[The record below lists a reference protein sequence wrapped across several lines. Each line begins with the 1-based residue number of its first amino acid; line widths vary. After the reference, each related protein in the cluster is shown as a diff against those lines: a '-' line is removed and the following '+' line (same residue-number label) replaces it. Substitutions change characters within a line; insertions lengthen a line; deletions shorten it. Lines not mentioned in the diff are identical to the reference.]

1 MLDWLVLS
9 RKVMLVASLLVLCL
23 GSVALSSDPD
33 PLTVMYRVWEEQ
45 PVGTKVGRLVDDLRQ
60 RGETG
65 ALEDFQVVE
74 HGKALPFSINARD
87 GTVSTLG
94 QLDREDLCRGSDLCE
109 LAFSVLYRKGG
120 SIHFLRVRVEVMD
133 LNDHSPT
140 FSSSSQEVEL
150 SETAALRMRI
160 PLDRAVDPDAGPNG
174 LQTYSLSVNQHFA
187 LDVRSAADGP
197 KQAELVVIKEL
208 DREVQS
214 SFELTLLA
222 WDKGNPPKS
231 GSTLVRVNV
240 LDSNDNSPL
249 FEDSTP
255 TVELA
260 EDTAQGTVVIHLK
273 ATDPDQG
280 VNGEVEYSLS
290 RHAPPGVQK
299 LFSVHPQSGAVTLKG
314 PLDYEAKHSY
324 EVDIQARDL
333 GPNAI
338 PTHCKLHI
346 KLRDVNDNAPRIHVT
361 WTPPDSPVATV
372 LEGAP
377 EDTFLALVMVS
388 DADSGDN
395 GNVHA
400 QIQHRS
406 GHFRL
411 KRIHGDNYMIVTN
424 GTLDREKVMEY
435 NLTLLAQDHGNPP
448 LSCVRHLVVHVMDVN
463 DNAPVFSQTH
473 YRASIKENNDVGFQV
488 FKVEASDVDVE
499 LSGRVSYSIQESNEL
514 GTPTVSFSIHPT
526 SGVVTAQ
533 QSLDYE
539 MSPTYSFIV
548 EAVDHGHPP
557 LTSTAMVLIEIQD
570 VNDNYPVIEEPIT
583 QNNIAI
589 VSVPVNT
596 EKGEIVTV
604 LGEGAEEG
612 SAYTATDRSAQN
624 ALMGFLATTIKA
636 KDPDSG
642 LNGRLSFTITD
653 GNPTGLFRLDDTTG
667 QLFVNATNA
676 TELIG
681 KTFTVDIAVSDSGS
695 PRLVT
700 ELSLQVTFINLQDHQ
715 RNSASGDRVQLSFPM
730 LMAICLGTCCLLLLL
745 TAALVTTFCRPA
757 KRDNHA
763 YNCRTAESS
772 YARHP
777 RRPQKNIG
785 KADIQL
791 VPVLRGRRED
801 PPEDGHEAQPLSPTP
816 LVVEEHID
824 GQYSQA
830 NSISSTICTQAYPEG
845 GATLPVSYTKTLR
858 KPGCIELSGT
868 LPRTPATPYRT
879 LRRARNPSSS
889 SALSQTS
896 TLRRHGNAEHQAAP
910 DVEETEPSSPV
921 SQVATLR
928 RSKHTDTR
936 GGREAEEHRRMLRN
950 LVRLSMAAFGE
961 NCIELSAASPEV
973 QQVSQLLSL
982 LREGQLQPRPNFR
995 GNKYPQRPGR
1005 SGAQDADW
1013 LSTKDSG
1020 HGESEAGDMDWDTGR
1035 DSPIDPLL
1043 EEGYNNL
1050 LNNPDIEDTAWMA
1063 RLSLP
1068 LTADYHDNV
1077 FVPNGPP
1084 SPEAH
1089 CPLDTLDST
1098 SFSTF
1103 GKTPEK
1109 DGPLGGALLSEVNTL
1124 FNMLLTQKGDSQP
1137 LPSPDVLYRL
1147 SAAYRRSLG
1156 LDGAAAPVGAPNI
1169 PRNPGTPEKRSPQGQ
1184 SFNQCP

>member
-1 MLDWLVLS
+1 MLAL
-9 RKVMLVASLLVLCL
+9 LLVLCL
-23 GSVALSSDPD
+23 SSAARSSDPD
-33 PLTVMYRVWEEQ
+33 PLTIMYRVWEEQ

-60 RGETG
+60 RGEAG

-74 HGKALPFSINARD
+74 HGKALPFSISPRD

-94 QLDREDLCRGSDLCE
+94 QLDREELCRGSDLCE
-109 LAFSVLYRKGG
+109 LVFSVLYRKSG

-140 FSSSSQEVEL
+140 FPSAQQEVEI
-150 SETAALRMRI
+150 SETAILRMRI

-197 KQAELVVIKEL
+197 KQAELVIIKEL

-222 WDKGNPPKS
+222 WDKGNPPRS

-240 LDSNDNSPL
+240 LDSNDNSPT

-255 TVELA
+255 TVELP
-260 EDTAQGTVVIHLK
+260 EDTTRGTVIVNLK

-280 VNGEVEYSLS
+280 VNGEVEYTLS
-290 RHAPPGVQK
+290 RHAPPEVQK
-299 LFSVHPQSGAVTLKG
+299 LFSVHPQSGAVTLVG

-338 PTHCKLHI
+338 PSHCKLHV
-346 KLRDVNDNAPRIHVT
+346 KLQDVNDNAPRIHVT

-377 EDTFLALVMVS
+377 EDTFLALLMVS
-388 DADSGDN
+388 DADSEDN

-400 QIQHRS
+400 QIQHGS

-411 KRIHGDNYMIVTN
+411 KRIHGDNYMVVTN
-424 GTLDREKVMEY
+424 CTLDREKVMEY
-435 NLTLLAQDHGNPP
+435 NLTLLAQDNGDPP
-448 LSCVRHLVVHVMDVN
+448 LSCIRHLVVHVMDVN
-463 DNAPVFSQTH
+463 DNAPVFSKSQ
-473 YRASIKENNDVGFQV
+473 YRASFNENNAVGFQV
-488 FKVEASDVDVE
+488 FKVEASDVDIE
-499 LSGRVSYSIQESNEL
+499 LSGRVSYSIRESNEL
-514 GTPTVSFSIHPT
+514 GTSTTSFAIHPS
-526 SGVVTAQ
+526 SGMVSAQ

-539 MSPTYSFIV
+539 ELPSYSFIV

-557 LTSTAMVLIEIQD
+557 MTSTTTVLIEIQD
-570 VNDNYPVIEEPIT
+570 VNDNYPVIKEPMPRNGMI
-583 QNNIAI
+583 I
-589 VSVPVNT
+589 VTVPVNA
-596 EKGEIVTV
+596 EKGEVVTE
-604 LGEGAEEG
+604 LGEDAEGG
-612 SAYTATDRSAQN
+612 SAFLPTDRSVQN
-624 ALMGFLATTIKA
+624 GLVEFLATTIKA
-636 KDPDSG
+636 FDPDSG
-642 LNGRLSFTITD
+642 LNGRLRFNIND
-653 GNPTGLFRLDDTTG
+653 GNRAGLFRLDDTTG
-667 QLFVNATNA
+667 QLYVNTTNA

-681 KTFTVDIAVSDSGS
+681 KAFRIDIDVSDMGS

-700 ELSLQVTFINLQDHQ
+700 KASLEVTFINLQDHQ
-715 RNSASGDRVQLSFPM
+715 KNSASGNRAQLSLSM
-730 LMAICLGTCCLLLLL
+730 LMAICIGVCSLLLLL
-745 TAALVTTFCRPA
+745 AVALVTTFCRPT

-763 YNCRTAESS
+763 YNCRMAEST
-772 YARHP
+772 YTRHP
-777 RRPQKNIG
+777 RRPQKNIR

-801 PPEDGHEAQPLSPTP
+801 PPQNEDEVQPLSPTP
-816 LVVEEHID
+816 SLIEEHSER
-824 GQYSQA
+824 QYSQTTSV
-830 NSISSTICTQAYPEG
+830 NPPVRSQAYPDCG
-845 GATLPVSYTKTLR
+845 GTLPVSYTKTLR
-858 KPGCIELSGT
+858 KPGSIDLDDT
-868 LPRTPATPYRT
+868 LLTPATPYRT
-879 LRRARNPSSS
+879 LRKARNLSSS
-889 SALSQTS
+889 SSQTS
-896 TLRRHGNAEHQAAP
+896 TLRRHGNSEFQARF
-910 DVEETEPSSPV
+910 DNEEAEPSSPV

-928 RSKHTDTR
+928 RPKQSDSR
-936 GGREAEEHRRMLRN
+936 SGREAEDHRRMLRN

-961 NCIELSAASPEV
+961 NSIELSAASPEV
-973 QQVSQLLSL
+973 QQISQLLSL
-982 LREGQLQPRPNFR
+982 LHQGQLQPRPNFR
-995 GNKYPQRPGR
+995 GNKYTQRHGR
-1005 SGAQDADW
+1005 SGAQDTDW
-1013 LSTKDSG
+1013 QSTKDSG

-1043 EEGYNNL
+1043 AEGF
-1050 LNNPDIEDTAWMA
+1050 NNPDDMLANIEDTAWMA
-1063 RLSLP
+1063 RLSMP

-1077 FVPNGPP
+1077 FVPNAPP
-1084 SPEAH
+1084 STEAH
-1089 CPLDTLDST
+1089 CSPDTLDST

-1137 LPSPDVLYRL
+1137 RPSPDVLYRL

-1156 LDGAAAPVGAPNI
+1156 LDGAAGPAGGPKMT
-1169 PRNPGTPEKRSPQGQ
+1169 RNSGMHERRSPVTQC
-1184 SFNQCP
+1184 STQCP